1 MSNKDS
7 HTNTMQNGPNY
18 YQAKMVKQVPGEKMV
33 KLVSEE
39 NGQTGVRGKGPYLS

>member
-18 YQAKMVKQVPGEKMV
+18 YQAKMVKQVPREKMV

-39 NGQTGVRGKGPYLS
+39 KGHICLRGKGPN